1 MPVAS
6 FWSVRGGEGIAR
18 MTNAL
23 FILTYPEKLRNRYA
37 DGLRKEFPDININ
50 VVDHHSKVDPY
61 IGTADVLLTFGT
73 MMADHVAAAAPNLKW
88 IQALGTGT
96 DGILDLQSLRPEVI
110 VTNIRGIQGAAMSEA
125 ALTAMLA
132 LSRDL
137 ARSVRCQELQS
148 WERWPATL
156 LHGKTVGI
164 LGVGAIAEALAP
176 RCKAMGM
183 TVVGI
188 SSVPRE
194 VPGFDRIRRRSELSE
209 AIGEF
214 DYLVVLIPLSAET
227 RNIVDAEALA
237 AMKSSSY
244 LINLARGGVI
254 DEVALIRALEQGKIA
269 GAALDVFCQEPLS
282 KEHPLWSVKNL
293 IITAHLGGFYD
304 RYVDDALPAVAENMH
319 RFLAGNMKN
328 MRGLVREI

>member
-1 MPVAS
+1 
-6 FWSVRGGEGIAR
+6 

-23 FILTYPEKLRNRYA
+23 FILAYPEKLRNQYVDR
-37 DGLRKEFPDININ
+37 LQQEFPDIDIN

-61 IGTADVLLTFGT
+61 IGSADVLLTFGT
-73 MMADHVAAAAPNLKW
+73 MMADHVAAAAHNLKW

-96 DGILDLQSLRPEVI
+96 DGIRDLQSLAPEVI
-110 VTNIRGIQGAAMSEA
+110 VTNVRGIHGAAMSEA

-137 ARSVRCQELQS
+137 ARSVRCQERQS

-183 TVVGI
+183 SVVGI

-194 VPGFDRIRRRSELSE
+194 IPGFNRMRRRSELTE

-227 RNIVDAEALA
+227 RNIINAEALA
-237 AMKSSSY
+237 AMKPTSY

-254 DEVALIRALEQGKIA
+254 DEGALIHALEQGKIA
-269 GAALDVFCQEPLS
+269 GAALDVFCQEPLAAG
-282 KEHPLWSVKNL
+282 HPLWSVKNL
-293 IITAHLGGFYD
+293 NITSHLGGFHD
-304 RYVDDALPAVAENMH
+304 RYVDDVLPLVVENMH
-319 RFLAGNMKN
+319 RFLAGDFRNMS
-328 MRGLVREI
+328 GLVKAGAAPD